1 MATFK
6 ATIFKDR
13 QRSDKTWNVV
23 IRFTHNRKVRY
34 IPTTMYLTKKDIT
47 ASFKIKNAE
56 TLDRC
61 NDLIK
66 AYRERV
72 NELNLELNDIDIDT
86 IVSYIK
92 QKKDKKGI
100 SFTDFAHRWMA
111 KHTEIKGMK
120 NYKTSLN
127 AFCAF
132 MGRDNV
138 LCDEVT
144 VKTMKAFEGALKDRP
159 RAQSLYPNCIVRI
172 FNDARDYYN
181 DEDNDIIRI
190 KHSMR
195 KYKPVQQNVAEKR
208 ALDVETIR
216 KIFALP
222 YDNIK
227 IKGKS
232 SRHDLALDC
241 FRLSFCLM
249 GMNSAD
255 LFNATDFD
263 GKTIVYNR
271 TKTKDRRTDKAEIH
285 VDVQPCIMPLVEK
298 YRGEDHVFNFCD
310 RFSSL
315 ESFNR
320 AINLGLKDVGRE
332 IGVEH
337 LQFYAARHSLAT
349 IAANAVGIPIYTV
362 NAMLNHTD
370 TKMRITELYI
380 KKDFKAINVA
390 NSDVLNFVLGQ
401 TEGRVRADLP
411 TLQVDNTQ

>member
-6 ATIFKDR
+6 AIIKKGNKRADG
-13 QRSDKTWNVV
+13 TWNVV
-23 IRFTHNRKVRY
+23 IRFTHDAKVRF
-34 IPTTMYLTKKDIT
+34 IPTTMYVTRKDVT
-47 ASFKIKNAE
+47 ASFKIKNADII
-56 TLDRC
+56 DRC

-66 AYRERV
+66 VYRERV
-72 NELNLELNDIDIDT
+72 NELNLELNNIDIDT
-86 IVSYIK
+86 IVSYMK

-100 SFTDFAHRWMA
+100 LFTDFARKWMA

-132 MGRDNV
+132 MGRDDV

-144 VKTMKAFEGALKDRP
+144 AKTMKAFEETLKDRP

-172 FNDARDYYN
+172 FNEARDYYN

-190 KHSMR
+190 KHSLR
-195 KYKPVQQNVAEKR
+195 KYKPVEQNVAEKR

-216 KIFALP
+216 KIFALS

-227 IKGKS
+227 VKGKS

-255 LFNATDFD
+255 LYNAITLTDE
-263 GKTIVYNR
+263 TIIYNR
-271 TKTKDRRTDKAEIH
+271 TKTKDRRSDKAEIH
-285 VDVQPCIMPLVEK
+285 VNVLPCIMPLVEK
-298 YRGEDHVFNFCD
+298 YRGTGRIFNFYE

-320 AINLGLKDVGRE
+320 AINLGLKEVGRE
-332 IGVEH
+332 VGVEH

-349 IAANAVGIPIYTV
+349 IAANDVNVPIYTV
-362 NAMLNHTD
+362 NSMLNHTD
-370 TKMRITELYI
+370 TKIRITELYI
-380 KKDFKAINVA
+380 KKDFKAINEA
-390 NSDVLNFVLGQ
+390 NVKVLDYVLNG
-401 TEGRVRADLP
+401 
-411 TLQVDNTQ
+411 N

>member
-23 IRFTHNRKVRY
+23 IRFTHSRKVRY
-34 IPTTMYLTKKDIT
+34 IPTTMYVTKKDIT
-47 ASFKIKNAE
+47 ASFKIKNAGI
-56 TLDRC
+56 LDRC

-66 AYRERV
+66 IYRERI

-86 IVSYIK
+86 IVSYMK
-92 QKKDKKGI
+92 QKKDNKGI

-127 AFCAF
+127 SFCVF
-132 MGRDNV
+132 MGRENI

-144 VKTMKAFEGALKDRP
+144 VKVMKAFEETLKDRP

-172 FNDARDYYN
+172 FNDAREYYN

-190 KHSMR
+190 KHSLR
-195 KYKPVQQNVAEKR
+195 KYKPVEQNVAVKR

-216 KIFALP
+216 KIFSLP

-227 IKGKS
+227 VKGKS
-232 SRHDLALDC
+232 SLHDLALDC

-255 LFNATDFD
+255 LYNATTLADN
-263 GKTIVYNR
+263 TIIYER
-271 TKTKDRRTDKAEIH
+271 TKTKDRRRDKAEIH
-285 VDVQPCIMPLVEK
+285 VDIQPQIMPLVEK
-298 YRGEDHVFNFCD
+298 YKGKDHVFNFYE

-320 AINLGLKDVGRE
+320 ALNRGLKEVGKE
-332 IGVEH
+332 IGVER
-337 LQFYAARHSLAT
+337 LQFYAARHTFAT
-349 IAANAVGIPIYTV
+349 IAANDAEIPIYTV

-380 KKDFKAINVA
+380 KKDFKAINDA
-390 NSDVLNFVLGQ
+390 NIKVLDYVLN
-401 TEGRVRADLP
+401 E
-411 TLQVDNTQ
+411 N